1 MKNLLVVP
9 ILALVCVGFLGSSD
23 VWAGKFGGGK
33 SFGRSFKTAPGF
45 GAGKTRSPRPAAPF
59 NKTEPGKAGLVN
71 GAARDKGDK
80 VNPNGSSF
88 NKAAPESG
96 GPSGA
101 TNALGAQSAPG
112 KKGGFLAGA
121 AGGMLGGLLAG
132 SLLGSLLGGGAF
144 SGVGLTDIL
153 LIALLAFGVVW
164 LVRRR
169 SALAGGG
176 AQRQAAS
183 SMPWKQ
189 QAERSASDSLI
200 PAAPA
205 GSGAALLGGG
215 AAGSGLGAT
224 MSDDPD
230 ADSVPFELPPG
241 FDQEGFLDRAR
252 EHYRTLVAAWNRGD
266 LQLISEYV
274 SPELCRDLE
283 QELARTGTGSDSK
296 VLYVDASLV
305 RACRRQGSYQVSLRF
320 HGRLMDSVKKIEEEI
335 TDIWHLEQSE
345 SGGSWYLVGIE
356 HAES

>member
-1 MKNLLVVP
+1 
-9 ILALVCVGFLGSSD
+9 
-23 VWAGKFGGGK
+23 
-33 SFGRSFKTAPGF
+33 
-45 GAGKTRSPRPAAPF
+45 
-59 NKTEPGKAGLVN
+59 
-71 GAARDKGDK
+71 
-80 VNPNGSSF
+80 
-88 NKAAPESG
+88 
-96 GPSGA
+96 
-101 TNALGAQSAPG
+101 
-112 KKGGFLAGA
+112 
-121 AGGMLGGLLAG
+121 
-132 SLLGSLLGGGAF
+132 
-144 SGVGLTDIL
+144 
-153 LIALLAFGVVW
+153 
-164 LVRRR
+164 
-169 SALAGGG
+169 
-176 AQRQAAS
+176 
-183 SMPWKQ
+183 
-189 QAERSASDSLI
+189 
-200 PAAPA
+200 
-205 GSGAALLGGG
+205 
-215 AAGSGLGAT
+215 